1 MANGI
6 KDRLRRADGVKVVDA
21 TLRDGGIVNDFY
33 FPEGFAGALYKANIA
48 AGVDVMEF
56 GYKVSEKL
64 FGRDKFG
71 KWKFCKED
79 DLRAVAGENKT
90 GMKIAVMSDVGRVDL
105 REEVLPKSQSV
116 IDVYRIAAYCRQTAE
131 AAEMV
136 EYLNK
141 MGYFTT
147 CNIMAI
153 SKNDTSELR
162 AALETVAR
170 SPVDVIYIVD
180 SFGSLSP
187 DDIKGLCDLYG
198 EIAYKYGKKLGIH
211 AHNNLQLA
219 FANTLA
225 AYGAGVEYLDA
236 TICGMGRG
244 AGNCS
249 LEALIGYLKNPRYAI
264 RPVLEFIRGHMLPL
278 KATGVEWGYDVP
290 YLLTGLENV
299 HPYAAIDFLKAGRND
314 YVTFLNEIEE
324 SKMR

>member
-6 KDRLRRADGVKVVDA
+6 IDPLRRADGVKVVDA
-21 TLRDGGIVNDFY
+21 TLRDGGIVNNFY
-33 FPEGFAGALYKANIA
+33 FPEGFAEALYAADVA
-48 AGVDVMEF
+48 AGVDVIEF
-56 GYKVSEKL
+56 GYKVSKKL
-64 FGRDKFG
+64 FGRDGFG
-71 KWKFCKED
+71 KWKFCGED
-79 DLRAVAGENKT
+79 DIRAVVGGKDAAV
-90 GMKIAVMSDVGRVDL
+90 KIAVMADVGRVDL
-105 REEVLPKSQSV
+105 REEMLPKSQSV
-116 IDVYRIAAYCRQTAE
+116 IDIYRIAAYCSQIAE
-131 AAEMV
+131 AAEMI
-136 EYLNK
+136 EYAGK

-153 SKNDTSELR
+153 SKNDISEVR

-170 SPVDVIYIVD
+170 TPADVIYIVD

-187 DDIKGLCDLYG
+187 DDIKRLCDLYG

-244 AGNCS
+244 AGNCP
-249 LEALIGYLKNPRYAI
+249 LEALIGYLRNPRYSI
-264 RPVLEFIRGHMLPL
+264 LPVLKFIRGHMMPL
-278 KATGVEWGYDVP
+278 RESGVEWGYDVP

-314 YVTFLNEIEE
+314 YAAFLGEIAE
-324 SKMR
+324 SKKR